1 MTKKLERPSLSNVLQ
16 RCKPFFVYAA
26 IFSFIEKLLT
36 MGGAIYMMSVFDRVI
51 PSRSNE
57 TLFFLTLIFIY
68 IEIIEVVVGV
78 FRSRIFNR
86 LGDVIFLKL
95 REPILKVTLR
105 YQLQTPSS
113 YSSAFDDL
121 ETVKN
126 FLGGQ
131 GLRAAFELPWIPI
144 FLLVLWV
151 FHPFLALLAIVGSAL
166 LFFLAYLED
175 VVTKKVSVLAG
186 IKQRQ
191 AKVYIENAKRASEL
205 VQALGMRESV
215 SKRWIRMNDEYI
227 HHSLD
232 ARNKIGRIVAMSK
245 FISGIKRTL
254 SIGIAAYL
262 VLNVEGVS
270 SGVLLASTIIMGK
283 TMGPIMTVL
292 SSWRS
297 YLGFKE
303 SLQNLE
309 ELFSEENWPEE
320 GFVPPPP
327 KGHVTVSNLL
337 YFIDR
342 KHFILNGINFEV
354 QEGEALGVIGTSAS
368 GKTTLARLLV
378 GVLEPS
384 DGAVRLDS
392 SDIYQWS
399 INGLGEWIGYVPQ
412 EQQLF
417 EGSVADNI
425 ARMGDA
431 YARAEEVVSAA
442 QLAGVHEMIL
452 KLPNGYDTDVGVNGK
467 KLSGGQRQMISLA
480 RALFGSP
487 KLIVMDE
494 PNNSLDGQS
503 EGLLLDLINRLKEK
517 KITQIIISHKP
528 SILQDVDKMLVLGQ
542 SKQLMFGTKS
552 EVLTW
557 LKVGKKTKVK
567 PLKTPPKIQQNID

>member
-1 MTKKLERPSLSNVLQ
+1 MNERPSLNGVLKQ
-16 RCKPFFVYAA
+16 CRPFFVYAA
-26 IFSFIEKLLT
+26 IFSFLEKLLT
-36 MGGAIYMMSVFDRVI
+36 LGGPMYMMAVFDRVI

-57 TLFFLTLIFIY
+57 TLFFFTVIFIY
-68 IEIIEVVVGV
+68 IEIMEVIVGV
-78 FRSRIFNR
+78 FRSRLFNR

-105 YQLQTPSS
+105 YQMQSSS

-144 FLLVLWV
+144 FLIILWV
-151 FHPFLALLAIVGSAL
+151 FHPFLALLAVIGSGL
-166 LFFLAYLED
+166 LFLLAYLED
-175 VVTKKVSVLAG
+175 VVTKKTSSLAG

-191 AKVYIENAKRASEL
+191 AKAYIENAKRASEL
-205 VQALGMRESV
+205 VQAMNLRESIGM
-215 SKRWIRMNDEYI
+215 RWIRLNDDYVA
-227 HHSLD
+227 HSLD
-232 ARNKIGRIVAMSK
+232 ARNKVGRIVALSK

-270 SGVLLASTIIMGK
+270 PGVLLASTIIMGK
-283 TMGPIMTVL
+283 AMGPIMTVL

-303 SLQNLE
+303 AVHSLE
-309 ELFSEENWPEE
+309 ELFSEENWPQE

-327 KGHVTVSNLL
+327 KGHVAVSNLL
-337 YFIDR
+337 FFIDR
-342 KHFILNGINFEV
+342 KHYILNGINFEI
-354 QEGEALGVIGTSAS
+354 QAGEALGIIGTSAS

-378 GVLEPS
+378 GILEPS

-392 SDIYQWS
+392 ADVYQWS
-399 INGLGEWIGYVPQ
+399 MNGLGEWLGYVPQ

-417 EGSVADNI
+417 EGTVADNI

-431 YARAEEVVSAA
+431 YARAEDVISAA

-452 KLPNGYDTDVGVNGK
+452 KLPNGYDTDVGINGK
-467 KLSGGQRQMISLA
+467 KLSGGQRQMICLA

-494 PNNSLDGQS
+494 PNNSLDGQT
-503 EGLLLDLINRLKEK
+503 EGLLLDLINRLKERQ
-517 KITQIIISHKP
+517 ITQIIISHKP

-557 LKVGKKTKVK
+557 LKVGKKSRPA
-567 PLKTPPKIQQNID
+567 PLKIKQKTG